1 MSVYS
6 DDYDSVTGDDRPRWI
21 PESVRRFGGA
31 LLFLGLVGMMA
42 LWAYRLGT
50 RDAGEV
56 PIIRA
61 MEGPSRFQPEDPGG
75 STAAHQGLEVNA
87 VLAGRPA
94 PEDAA
99 AAQLAPQPGALV
111 AEDGPQGMLEIATPA
126 PRDAGLDAAME
137 LQMPVADDPLAA
149 TPDPEPTPGS
159 LAEGFLVE
167 DPAAPDAEA
176 DAMAAAVAA
185 AVAAVAAE
193 TPPAEA
199 AAAAGPAPRSRPAN
213 LRPARPAAAPAA
225 TAAAAPAPAP
235 TAAAPAAR
243 EASALPAGTR
253 LVQLGAFDS
262 EAVAREAWGRLAARY
277 PDLLAD
283 KSLYVE
289 RTTANARVFYRLRV
303 AGFSNTDQTRAMCEA
318 LRARGVDCIP
328 VTLQ

>member
-1 MSVYS
+1 
-6 DDYDSVTGDDRPRWI
+6 
-21 PESVRRFGGA
+21 
-31 LLFLGLVGMMA
+31 
-42 LWAYRLGT
+42 
-50 RDAGEV
+50 
-56 PIIRA
+56 
-61 MEGPSRFQPEDPGG
+61 
-75 STAAHQGLEVNA
+75 
-87 VLAGRPA
+87 
-94 PEDAA
+94 
-99 AAQLAPQPGALV
+99 
-111 AEDGPQGMLEIATPA
+111 MLEIATPA

-167 DPAAPDAEA
+167 DPAAPDAAAVDAADAEA

-235 TAAAPAAR
+235 AAAAPAAR